1 MSGILA
7 GSAGDAAARTWRTAS
22 YGFALLTAGLLGVF
36 LLGIPVQL
44 SDSLANLL
52 PFPDASLAEIVRR
65 GFQPG
70 PYLRPFLTGLLKL
83 VFDLSDGRYFAWFR
97 GFHVIQVVALLV
109 LVVRILRPRTLWGAS
124 LLPLALAALLGMH
137 TFAGTVREAFP
148 INTFLTILLCCAG
161 AVSLS
166 HSRSRPVV
174 DIAAVLLLI
183 FAMLTVETGLL
194 VWVVFAMSWLTGER
208 GVSRRGIVALT
219 ACLAGYFVLRFAI
232 LGGETPGLSERDS
245 GFGLSTYGGD
255 DLART
260 FGDNPM
266 PFYAYNVAS
275 AMATVLFSE
284 PRGGVW
290 AAVRNALSGELRTW
304 QVINVV
310 TSVLT
315 SSLIAR
321 HVVSR
326 WRRWRQGLVD
336 DDDRLVLL
344 FMVLLPANALFAYA
358 YAKDVI
364 MSPAGLFYALAA
376 YAAVKSGAEAAAKTV
391 NFRSA
396 AVAVCLALVACGW
409 SVRFV
414 GLHYNLRQR
423 AASVRD
429 EWAYFSDWQ
438 REQGPLE
445 RLETPTHRRIKDRLY
460 EDAIWRTPRP
470 PAVELS
476 WADEIFDRTQ

>member
-1 MSGILA
+1 MG
-7 GSAGDAAARTWRTAS
+7 GSVGDAVARRWRTAAH
-22 YGFALLTAGLLGVF
+22 GFALLAGGLLAVF

-83 VFDLSDGRYFAWFR
+83 VFDLSGGHYFAWFR
-97 GFHVIQVVALLV
+97 GFQAIQVVALLV
-109 LVVRILRPRTLWGAS
+109 LVVRILGPRTLWGAS
-124 LLPLALAALLGMH
+124 LVPLALAALLGMH

-161 AVSLS
+161 AASLS
-166 HSRSRPVV
+166 ESRSRPVV
-174 DIAAVLLLI
+174 DLAAVLLLI

-194 VWVVFAMSWLTGER
+194 VWVVFVVAWLIGAR
-208 GVSRRGIVALT
+208 GVSRRGMVALT
-219 ACLAGYFVLRFAI
+219 VCLAGYFVFRFVI
-232 LGGETPGLSERDS
+232 LGGATPGLSERDS

-255 DLART
+255 DLARM
-260 FGDNPM
+260 FGNNPM
-266 PFYAYNVAS
+266 LFYAYNVTS
-275 AMATVLFSE
+275 AMATVLFAE

-290 AAVRNALSGELRTW
+290 AAVRDALSGDLRWW
-304 QVINVV
+304 QIINVL

-315 SSLIAR
+315 TSLIAR

-326 WRRWRQGLVD
+326 WRHWRQGLVD

-344 FMVLLPANALFAYA
+344 FLALLPANALFAYA

-376 YAAVKSGAEAAAKTV
+376 YAAVKSAAE
-391 NFRSA
+391 SA
-396 AVAVCLALVACGW
+396 AGKVTLRSISVVVCLALVACGW

-438 REQGPLE
+438 REQGPSEMLV
-445 RLETPTHRRIKDRLY
+445 TPTHRRIRDSLY
-460 EDAIWRTPRP
+460 EDAIRRTPKP
-470 PAVELS
+470 PALALS
-476 WADEIFDRTQ
+476 WADEIFDRSQ